1 MITLPTKA
9 AVKVLPI
16 GNKKVPF
23 DFPWLNSVHV
33 SLLGDL
39 SNLKNLQHELE
50 QIKQLVNRDISK
62 FKMNLQ
68 DFTIEIT
75 WGI

>member
-1 MITLPTKA
+1 MITLPAKA
-9 AVKVLPI
+9 AVKVLPT
-16 GNKKVPF
+16 GSKKVPF
-23 DFPWLNSVHV
+23 DFPWLNRVHV

-50 QIKQLVNRDISK
+50 EIKKLVNQDISK
-62 FKMNLQ
+62 FNMNLQ

-75 WGI
+75 WAR